1 MFPVSP
7 TSSNMKKLSLIFSLL
22 LIVSVVK
29 AQFSIQAGYLDMGPN
44 DWEEKTVEDFHR
56 SGYVV
61 GLEYWFRLKNYRVEF
76 FPGIWYNQ
84 RQDQTVLVSGIPDLG
99 DYEYSANY
107 LSLQLA
113 TTFYPLDFEGD
124 CNCPT
129 FSKQGNLIKKG
140 FFLQVV
146 PEFGIFNKTI
156 NTSTIAGPVE
166 TKEGS
171 GFFAIGAGAG
181 LDIGITDLITISPM
195 VRLTYFPSLAWGEGS
210 SPNGTLENTAFLGRQ
225 FSLRISFRPDYL
237 KQTGRFR
244 RR

>member
-1 MFPVSP
+1 
-7 TSSNMKKLSLIFSLL
+7 MKKLTFLITFLMS
-22 LIVSVVK
+22 VSIAN

-44 DWEEKTVEDFHR
+44 DWEELTVEDFHR
-56 SGYVV
+56 SGYTV

-84 RQDQTVLVSGIPDLG
+84 RQDQTVFVNDIPDLG
-99 DYEYSANY
+99 DFEYGANY
-107 LSLQLA
+107 WSLQLA

-140 FFLQVV
+140 FFLQLV
-146 PEFGIFNKTI
+146 PEVGIFNKTI
-156 NTSTIAGPVE
+156 NSTTIAGPVE
-166 TKEGS
+166 TKEAS
-171 GFFAIGAGAG
+171 SYFAIGAGAG
-181 LDIGITDLITISPM
+181 LDIGITDLITISPI
-195 VRLTYFPSLAWGEGS
+195 VKLTYFPSLEWGEGS
-210 SPNGTLENTAFLGRQ
+210 SPNGDLISTSFLARQ
-225 FSLRISFRPDYL
+225 FSVRLSFRPDYL